1 MLIGGIALGLV
12 LGLLA
17 GGSLLNLASVRLRY
31 LGLLVTALLLRI
43 ATEFLLN
50 NDVAIVDALRLP
62 LFALSFGLLLVA
74 LWVNRGYPGISLAF
88 IGTLSNAI
96 VILVNGGYMPIWE
109 PSLIAAGLTPADV
122 TSAIHSI
129 LPPPLDA
136 NFLLHLGPLSDVIP
150 IPVPYLENVASVGDA
165 FLTLGLAFF
174 LFASVVRVPEEL
186 DEEDLALI
194 RQRLL
199 AAGAPTRPRPGDPG
213 AETGLSAAFNAS
225 VALER
230 PLVMG
235 SAGPGL
241 ASPSLEPFETASPA
255 VAAPA
260 APPPAAPAPAVRPA
274 TPATT
279 GAPVAPGP
287 EAPAAPAAPGP
298 APAAPAGPAATHSS
312 TPTLAAASAS
322 AAVASAPTASRPVVI
337 PIPEAPAIRAER
349 VRQHPYVR
357 LALNG
362 SFSALW
368 AGQLISLF
376 GDRLNQLALV
386 AVVAIST
393 GSALATGLVFFVATL
408 PNLLLSPIAGTFVD
422 RWDHKEVLVVSD
434 LLRAAIVLVLPVAA
448 VTNILLVYPL
458 IFAVTSISVF
468 FRPARIAILPRL
480 VPERDLLS
488 ANSAMWVGETIADVV
503 GYPLA
508 GLFVAL
514 LGAAVPLAFWVDSAT
529 YLASA
534 ALIASI
540 VVPRLTRSAAADSGR
555 GAGFFA
561 ELLAGWRF
569 LRTETVLLA
578 NTLQGTVGQFA
589 LGLSIA
595 LTPTFVQNGFTTSGF
610 PWQASYG
617 FLETGIGLGNLIGG
631 FAVGLVGARFAKG
644 RMVIAGYS
652 LWGLLLFLFA
662 LSNNLGLA
670 IGLAFG
676 LGVANMVFIIPSQ
689 TLFQERTPAGLM
701 GRVVGFRFA
710 LVFGS
715 MTIAMLLGAVLGQVF
730 GPAPVMA
737 AFGLVTVA
745 AGLAGLAVPAV
756 RDA

>member
-17 GGSLLNLASVRLRY
+17 GGSLTNLGSIHLRR
-31 LGLLVTALLLRI
+31 LGLLLVALALRV
-43 ATEFLLN
+43 ATEWALN
-50 NDVAIVDALRLP
+50 AGIGIVDTLRLP
-62 LFALSFGLLLVA
+62 LFAASFGLLLYA
-74 LWVNRGYPGISLAF
+74 LWANRGYPGMSLAF
-88 IGTLSNAI
+88 VGILSNAI

-109 PSLIAAGLTPADV
+109 PALVAAGMTPADV
-122 TSAIHSI
+122 TSALHYV

-136 NFLLHLGPLSDVIP
+136 NFLIHLGPLADVIP
-150 IPVPYLENVASVGDA
+150 IPLPIIENVASVGDMI
-165 FLTLGLAFF
+165 LTFGLAFF
-174 LFASVVRVPEEL
+174 LFAGVVRVPQEL
-186 DEEDLALI
+186 DEEQLAAV
-194 RQRLL
+194 RERLA
-199 AAGAPTRPRPGDPG
+199 AAGAPTRPLHAGDPG
-213 AETGLSAAFNAS
+213 AETGLSPALTAA

-230 PLVMG
+230 PLVLG
-235 SAGPGL
+235 GRGAGL
-241 ASPSLEPFETASPA
+241 ASPSLESFEPDDRAALPA
-255 VAAPA
+255 PPGATGAAAGAAALTVAPA
-260 APPPAAPAPAVRPA
+260 AAQA
-274 TPATT
+274 
-279 GAPVAPGP
+279 GSVA
-287 EAPAAPAAPGP
+287 
-298 APAAPAGPAATHSS
+298 
-312 TPTLAAASAS
+312 
-322 AAVASAPTASRPVVI
+322 I
-337 PIPEAPAIRAER
+337 PIPEAPAVSVER

-393 GSALATGLVFFVATL
+393 GSALATGLVFFAATL

-434 LLRAAIVLVLPVAA
+434 ILRAAIVLILPVAA

-458 IFAVTSISVF
+458 IFLVTSISVF
-468 FRPARIAILPRL
+468 FRPARVAILPRI
-480 VPERDLLS
+480 VPEQDLLS
-488 ANSAMWVGETIADVV
+488 ANSAMWVGETIADIV

-514 LGAAVPLAFWVDSAT
+514 LGSAVPLAFWVDAAT
-529 YLASA
+529 YVASA
-534 ALIASI
+534 ALIATI
-540 VVPRLTRSAAADSGR
+540 VVPRVSRQAAPDGQR
-555 GAGFFA
+555 GPGFVA
-561 ELLAGWRF
+561 ELTAGWQF
-569 LRTETVLLA
+569 LRQESVLLA
-578 NTLQGTVGQFA
+578 NTIQGTIGQFS

-595 LTPTFVQNGFTTSGF
+595 LTPSFVQSAFPTSGF
-610 PWQASYG
+610 AWQAQYG

-631 FAVGLVGARFAKG
+631 FAVGLVGARFMKG
-644 RMVIAGYS
+644 RMVIAGYA
-652 LWGLLLFLFA
+652 LWGLFIVFFA
-662 LSNNLGLA
+662 LSNNLGIA

-676 LGVANMVFIIPSQ
+676 QGVANMIFVIPSQ

-715 MTIAMLLGAVLGQVF
+715 MTIAMLLGSVLGQVF
-730 GPAPVMA
+730 GPGPVMA